1 MDVQTIYLYIVA
13 SLMKIMEGEPI
24 PQQFHELNPGIL
36 GDKTMYD
43 NLMFIPNDNKQSTL
57 SVNID
62 HWFVE

>member
-1 MDVQTIYLYIVA
+1 
-13 SLMKIMEGEPI
+13 MEGEPI

-43 NLMFIPNDNKQSTL
+43 NLMFIPNDKKQSTL
-57 SVNID
+57 SINLD